1 MRTII
6 MSKSK
11 IEEFHVPFIKNLVFI
26 AILTLVSMVSVH
38 YFIQNTMSTPS
49 ESPQYTS
56 DRSDNTVE

>member
-1 MRTII
+1 MT
-6 MSKSK
+6 KSK

-38 YFIQNTMSTPS
+38 YFIQNTMSNPS

-56 DRSDNTVE
+56 DRSRDELE